1 MQAAVQPSNCDGRPA
16 PVVGRGEEAVGIPC
30 ASHVMLGAEL
40 DLRGGAVMTTNE
52 FTPRERGILA
62 GQAWATSY
70 EGDPRDLRPTAD
82 GVIAADLR
90 IEIEA
95 MLAESD
101 NVETSAFWAGFAHG
115 VRAYLVE
122 QGA

>member
-1 MQAAVQPSNCDGRPA
+1 
-16 PVVGRGEEAVGIPC
+16 
-30 ASHVMLGAEL
+30 
-40 DLRGGAVMTTNE
+40 MTGKG

-62 GQAWATSY
+62 GQKWAKSY
-70 EGDPRDLRPTAD
+70 QGDLGDLRPTAD

-90 IEIEA
+90 KEIEA
-95 MLAESD
+95 MVLESD
-101 NVETSAFWAGFAHG
+101 DVETTDFWEGFAHG